1 MNLKNLPTRTAAL
14 SLAGVIALTAALAG
28 CARHDNSLGP
38 AVPSGATEIGGT
50 PMTSAPP
57 PPADW
62 HPHTVPPTSQ
72 QQAQDTLVGY
82 LQRTLSA
89 LPPGTT
95 LDATRYSGA
104 GSNAPCDDNPTGPG
118 KPPTE
123 FSTTA
128 DLKLPAGI
136 DPNDTIFKIGDTWK
150 SWGWYVIERDGFQKP
165 NRFGYAPDGNSLQ
178 VEAAYPPGSPPT
190 VNGTTPCYHG
200 ELQRDDIP
208 IPEVLRAN

>member
-1 MNLKNLPTRTAAL
+1 MTPKILPTRAAAL
-14 SLAGVIALTAALAG
+14 PLLCAVVATAVVACG
-28 CARHDNSLGP
+28 HGGGNLGP
-38 AVPSGATEIGGT
+38 TVPSGATEIGGT

-57 PPADW
+57 PPAGW
-62 HPHTVPPTSQ
+62 TPHAVVPASQ
-72 QQAQDTLVGY
+72 RQAQDTIVGY
-82 LQRTLSA
+82 LKKTLAA
-89 LPPGTT
+89 LAPGTT

-123 FSTTA
+123 FSTIA
-128 DLKLPAGI
+128 DLKLPPGN
-136 DPNDTIFKIGDTWK
+136 DPNDVIAKIGDIWK

-165 NRFGYAPDGNSLQ
+165 NRFGYAPDGYNLQ

-190 VNGTTPCYHG
+190 VNGTSPCYPG

-208 IPEVLRAN
+208 IPEILRAD